1 MMRIFLT
8 LLLVFSFCFV
18 EAQERKIINGKVVS
32 RSKRLE
38 GVYVS
43 NINTGEALVTAKGG
57 YFNITARENDTLMF
71 SGPLFIGYRHA
82 IDEVDL
88 KRDIMLIPLEPNE
101 LYTELDEI
109 VITKITSESLGLIPK
124 GVRRY
129 TPAERRLYTATSGS
143 GLIPIDAVVNWISG
157 RTKMLKKALVYEKQE
172 MRKEKFLSIVSETKL
187 LEDYSIPKDYLIGFA
202 YYVAT
207 DDYMTSLLSASVP
220 NKNGVETRTG
230 ELALEFLDLIREKL
244 EEDKK
249 NKIIQ

>member
-1 MMRIFLT
+1 MTKIVLA
-8 LLLVFSFCFV
+8 LLLIFSFSFV

-32 RSKRLE
+32 RSKRLD

-43 NINTGEALVTAKGG
+43 NISTGEALVTGKGG
-57 YFNITARENDTLMF
+57 YFNMQVRENDTLMF
-71 SGPLFIGYRHA
+71 SGALFIGYRHA
-82 IDEVDL
+82 IDDVDL

-109 VITKITSESLGLIPK
+109 VITKISSESLGLVPK
-124 GVRRY
+124 GVKRY

-172 MRKEKFLSIVSETKL
+172 MRKEKFLSIIPESKL

-220 NKNGVETRTG
+220 AKNTVETRTG
-230 ELALEFLDLIREKL
+230 ELALEFLELIHEKL
-244 EEDKK
+244 EGDKK

>member
-1 MMRIFLT
+1 MTKIVLA
-8 LLLVFSFCFV
+8 LLLIFSFSFV

-32 RSKRLE
+32 RSKRLD

-43 NINTGEALVTAKGG
+43 NISTGEALVTGKGG
-57 YFNITARENDTLMF
+57 YFNMQVRENDTLMF
-71 SGPLFIGYRHA
+71 SGALFIGYRHA
-82 IDEVDL
+82 IDDVDL

-109 VITKITSESLGLIPK
+109 VITKISSESLGLVPK
-124 GVRRY
+124 GVKRY

-172 MRKEKFLSIVSETKL
+172 MRKEKFLSIIPEAKL

-220 NKNGVETRTG
+220 AKNTVETRTG
-230 ELALEFLDLIREKL
+230 ELALEFLELIHEKL
-244 EEDKK
+244 EGDKK